1 MGQMTL
7 VVNILT
13 LRITVNINPK
23 PLKSIMK
30 TDNFYSILKTV
41 GILGNAVTIAA
52 AAVARAVKTVIDG
65 VKSILPKKEAERD
78 DDGATLPDGPSGN
91 HDGDDGQEGNEGGGG
106 SMMAL
111 LMLAMAG
118 MAAACLLTGAPDGV
132 AMAFAVVAGV
142 AGKGEHVVDSPLTTK
157 LADSVS
163 PGLLRNEIDDRIVKI
178 RPMSTPLD
186 QISRYG
192 GARLCGSMKV
202 DYYSVDTRPGEDEV
216 KETYDPGR
224 TPAAG
229 VAEIKVKTP
238 AVFDPSATLLVP
250 EVAAS
255 KGGSLVLYVISRD
268 TASIKV
274 LAVNNTL
281 EGSEEGFVPALPQGT
296 KLVRMGRAAAELD
309 VMTAQFEALPKKET
323 NFCQIF
329 KAQVE
334 QSTFM
339 KIANKEVG
347 WSFSDQEEAA
357 IIDMRMG
364 MEKNFLFGH
373 KTIIT
378 DPDKNEEILLTGGI
392 WNQTDNTFEYDKLD
406 SEAALI
412 DLCKRAFTNNAGSSR
427 KVLVGGTGLIEQLHK
442 IEHSRFLSADQTTTK
457 WGLDFTE
464 IHSKFGTLYVLLSEV
479 FDQCGMPDGGMV
491 IDPEYIT
498 KYSHVPFR
506 TERLN
511 LRSAG
516 VRNTDAIV
524 ITEASCLVLRYPGS
538 HLRIIR
544 KS

>member
-1 MGQMTL
+1 MGSLNQS
-7 VVNILT
+7 
-13 LRITVNINPK
+13 K
-23 PLKSIMK
+23 KHLKTIFLIFKTIKTMK
-30 TDNFYSILKTV
+30 TNKLFNILKTV
-41 GILGNAVTIAA
+41 SLVGDAVTIAA
-52 AAVARAVKTVIDG
+52 NAVAKAVKAVITG
-65 VKSILPKKEAERD
+65 VKNLFTGDSDGILPLILLAAAGLLAHMLFAGGG
-78 DDGATLPDGPSGN
+78 DGA
-91 HDGDDGQEGNEGGGG
+91 
-106 SMMAL
+106 
-111 LMLAMAG
+111 
-118 MAAACLLTGAPDGV
+118 V
-132 AMAFAVVAGV
+132 MAFAVVAGV
-142 AGKGEHVVDSPLTTK
+142 AGKGSHVVDAPLTTK
-157 LADSVS
+157 LADTVS

-202 DYYSVDTRPGEDEV
+202 DYYSVDTRPSEDVV
-216 KETYDPGR
+216 KEAYDPGR
-224 TPAAG
+224 TPSAG
-229 VAEIKVKTP
+229 VVEIKVKNP
-238 AVFDPSATLLVP
+238 AVFEPSTTLLVP
-250 EVAAS
+250 SVKAS
-255 KGGSLVLYVISRD
+255 KGGSLVLYVVGRD
-268 TASIKV
+268 SSSIKV
-274 LAVNNTL
+274 MAVNNYA
-281 EGSEEGFVPALPQGT
+281 EGASETSVPALPADT
-296 KLVRMGRAAAELD
+296 KLIRMGRAAAELD
-309 VMTAQFEALPKKET
+309 VMTAQFEALPKKDT

-347 WSFSDQEEAA
+347 WTFSDQEEAA

-364 MEKNFLFGH
+364 MERNFLFGH

-378 DPDKNEEILLTGGI
+378 DPEKNEEILLTGGI
-392 WNQTDNTFEYDKLD
+392 WNQTDNTFEYTSLD
-406 SEAALI
+406 SEEALVT
-412 DLCKRAFTNNAGSSR
+412 LCKRAFTNNAGSSR
-427 KVLVGGTGLIEQLHK
+427 KVLIGGTGLIEQLHK

-538 HLRIIR
+538 HMRIVR
-544 KS
+544 K

>member
-1 MGQMTL
+1 
-7 VVNILT
+7 
-13 LRITVNINPK
+13 
-23 PLKSIMK
+23 MK
-30 TDNFYSILKTV
+30 KIIESVRNNVMKW
-41 GILGNAVTIAA
+41 LGSEAGAG
-52 AAVARAVKTVIDG
+52 AVALMILMMAAWLLGWIMGHAMGG
-65 VKSILPKKEAERD
+65 VTQIFEQSAYGMH
-78 DDGATLPDGPSGN
+78 GATAYGF
-91 HDGDDGQEGNEGGGG
+91 Q
-106 SMMAL
+106 
-111 LMLAMAG
+111 
-118 MAAACLLTGAPDGV
+118 GAPTLPG
-132 AMAFAVVAGV
+132 AFAAAVVAGV
-142 AGKGEHVVDSPLTTK
+142 AGVGRHIDGTPLTTNI
-157 LADSVS
+157 ADTVS

-202 DYYSVDTRPGEDEV
+202 EYYSVDTKPASARLTAAVPAPDGRGSGYIQVALETDNNAIFQPTTTLIVPGV
-216 KETYDPGR
+216 K
-224 TPAAG
+224 
-229 VAEIKVKTP
+229 
-238 AVFDPSATLLVP
+238 S
-250 EVAAS
+250 S
-255 KGGSLVLYVISRD
+255 SGGSLVLYVVSND
-268 TASIKV
+268 NTATGLKV
-274 LAVNNTL
+274 VAVNNKAGQT
-281 EGSEEGFVPALPQGT
+281 FALPAIAAGT
-296 KLVRMGRAAAELD
+296 EIVRMGRAATELD
-309 VMTAQFEALPKKET
+309 VMTSQFEALPTKSE
-323 NFCQIF
+323 NLCQIF